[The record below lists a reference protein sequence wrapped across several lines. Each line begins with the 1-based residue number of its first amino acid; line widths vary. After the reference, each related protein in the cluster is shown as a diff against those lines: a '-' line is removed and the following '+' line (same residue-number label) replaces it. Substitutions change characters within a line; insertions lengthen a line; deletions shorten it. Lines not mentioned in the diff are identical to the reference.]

1 MDWGRSK
8 MDRIVKNEEQLE
20 QLKNYL
26 RSIYKYFREMYKY
39 MAGVDPMK
47 DLPCIGTNAFSDLCS
62 NGLPTLIDGRMLA
75 LKDLDLERIQ
85 TNAND
90 IQAKFNPKEKL
101 IRHNFL
107 EVFVRICMTKYLK
120 NGAGEGNKVP
130 VECMKMMFDRELAPY
145 FKKFDSHDWR
155 KKFCWQEDIDLVLK

>member
-47 DLPCIGTNAFSDLCS
+47 ELPCIGTNAFSDLCS

-75 LKDLDLERIQ
+75 LKDLDLERI
-85 TNAND
+85 
-90 IQAKFNPKEKL
+90 
-101 IRHNFL
+101 
-107 EVFVRICMTKYLK
+107 
-120 NGAGEGNKVP
+120 
-130 VECMKMMFDRELAPY
+130 
-145 FKKFDSHDWR
+145 
-155 KKFCWQEDIDLVLK
+155 